1 METISIK
8 DEIKKQNF
16 SVLEKVNP
24 KNKDTVKLM
33 ISKYDS
39 MHSLLA
45 LVNENFNKPCLLEK
59 IKEAL
64 NEREKNLFFMTT
76 YL

>member
-16 SVLEKVNP
+16 SVLEKVKP
-24 KNKDTVKLM
+24 KNKDTVKLI

-39 MHSLLA
+39 KHSLLT
-45 LVNENFNKPCLLEK
+45 LVNENFNQPCLLEK
-59 IKEAL
+59 VKQAL
-64 NEREKNLFFMTT
+64 IEREKNLFFMTT

>member
-8 DEIKKQNF
+8 DEIKKQNY
-16 SVLEKVNP
+16 SILEKVNP

-39 MHSLLA
+39 IHSLLA
-45 LVNENFNKPCLLEK
+45 LVNENFNKPFLLEK

-64 NEREKNLFFMTT
+64 HEREKNLFFMTT
-76 YL
+76 CL